1 MAQSL
6 FIQWVDKYFPS
17 ITVRVVEK
25 FNDDKRQPSYLYKR
39 MLTPAYNASGK
50 WDTLSIN
57 NQIVMADVIAMD
69 SSLPVKSRPAVARA
83 SGDIPKVG
91 MELFLNEKQLTDL
104 DTLIAQGGTQQ
115 QIVNV
120 LFNDIPKVIGGVLE
134 RNERIFLEG
143 LSTGVAL
150 VDTDNEGTG
159 VRIDYGFA
167 ASNKRGVAV
176 IWNKA
181 NAATSTPVTDI
192 QKLMDVANA
201 NGDTPVKVLMDMT
214 ALAGFTASAEAKGN
228 FAFLGGISTSAA
240 NIPTLGQAQV
250 QTLFRDKW
258 GIDLEIVNR
267 TVKYQIDKTITNLKP
282 WADGRV
288 VFVSNN
294 NVGNLEYSRLAE
306 QNHPVEGVNYQTA
319 DGYILVS
326 KYRENRPSL
335 REFTSSQARVV
346 PVINAD
352 GIYTLDTK
360 TVQA

>member
-1 MAQSL
+1 MAHSL

-39 MLTPAYNASGK
+39 MLTPTYNASGK

-57 NQIVMADVIAMD
+57 NQLVMADVIAMD
-69 SSLPVKSRPAVARA
+69 SSIPLKSRPAISKA

-91 MELFLNEKQLTDL
+91 IELTLNERQLTDL

-120 LFNDIPKVIGGVLE
+120 LFNDLPKVIGGVLE

-143 LSTGVAL
+143 LSTGVAV

-159 VRIDYGFA
+159 IRIDYGYA
-167 ASNKRGVAV
+167 AANKRGVATV
-176 IWNKA
+176 WSNT
-181 NAATSTPVTDI
+181 AAATPVTDI
-192 QKLMDVANA
+192 QKLLDVADG
-201 NGDTPVKVLMDMT
+201 NGDVITKVLMDNT
-214 ALAGFTASAEAKGN
+214 ALAGLVANAETKGN
-228 FAFLGGISTSAA
+228 FAFLGGMSTTAA
-240 NIPTLGQAQV
+240 NIPTLGKSQV
-250 QTLFRDKW
+250 VNMFREKW
-258 GIDLEIVNR
+258 GVDLEIVNR
-267 TVKYQIDKTITNLKP
+267 TVKYQIDKTVTNLKP
-282 WADGRV
+282 WADGRIV
-288 VFVSNN
+288 LLGSD

-306 QNHPVEGVNYQTA
+306 QNHPVEGVSYQTA

-335 REFTSSQARVV
+335 REFTNAQARVV

>member
-1 MAQSL
+1 
-6 FIQWVDKYFPS
+6 
-17 ITVRVVEK
+17 
-25 FNDDKRQPSYLYKR
+25 

-159 VRIDYGFA
+159 VRIDYGYA
-167 ASNKRGVAV
+167 AANKRGVAV
-176 IWNKA
+176 IWNTA

>member
-104 DTLIAQGGTQQ
+104 DTLIAQGGTQA
-115 QIVNV
+115 QINQV

-167 ASNKRGVAV
+167 TANKRGVAV
-176 IWNKA
+176 IWNTA

>member
-17 ITVRVVEK
+17 ITAKVVEK
-25 FNDDKRQPSYLYKR
+25 FNDEKRQPSYLYKR
-39 MLTPAYNASGK
+39 MLTPVNNVSGK
-50 WDTLSIN
+50 WDTLTIN
-57 NQIVMADVIAMD
+57 NQLVMADVIAMD
-69 SSLPVKSRPAVARA
+69 SSLPLKSRPAVGRA
-83 SGDIPKVG
+83 SGDIPKIG

-159 VRIDYGFA
+159 VRIDYGY
-167 ASNKRGVAV
+167 ASANKRGVATV
-176 IWNKA
+176 WSNTA
-181 NAATSTPVTDI
+181 NATPVTDI
-192 QKLMDVANA
+192 QKLLDVADA
-201 NGDTPVKVLMDMT
+201 NGDVITKVLMDNT
-214 ALAGFTASAEAKGN
+214 ALAGLVANAEVKGN
-228 FAFLGGISTSAA
+228 FAFLGGMSTAAA
-240 NIPTLGQAQV
+240 NIPTLGRAQV
-250 QTLFRDKW
+250 VNMFQDKW

-267 TVKYQIDKTITNLKP
+267 TVKYQIDKTVTNLKP
-282 WADGRV
+282 WADGRI
-288 VFVSNN
+288 VFLGSD
-294 NVGNLEYSRLAE
+294 NVGNLEHSRLAE
-306 QNHPVEGVNYQTA
+306 QNHPVEGVSYETA

-335 REFTSSQARVV
+335 REFTNAQARVV

>member
-159 VRIDYGFA
+159 VRIDYGYA
-167 ASNKRGVAV
+167 AANKRGVAV
-176 IWNKA
+176 IWNTA

>member
-1 MAQSL
+1 MAASL
-6 FIQWVDKYFPS
+6 FSQWVDKYFPS

-39 MLTPAYNASGK
+39 MLTPTYNASGK

-57 NQIVMADVIAMD
+57 NQLVMADVIAMD
-69 SSLPVKSRPAVARA
+69 SSLPLKSRPAVGKA

-150 VDTDNEGTG
+150 VDADNEGTG
-159 VRIDYGFA
+159 VRIDYGYA
-167 ASNKRGVAV
+167 AANKRGVAV
-176 IWNKA
+176 LWSTP
-181 NAATSTPVTDI
+181 ATSTPVTDI

-201 NGDTPVKVLMDMT
+201 NGDTPVKVFMDMT
-214 ALAGFTASAEAKGN
+214 ALAGFTASAESKGN
-228 FAFLGGISTSAA
+228 FAFLGGISTPAA
-240 NIPTLGQAQV
+240 NIPTLGQNQV
-250 QTLFRDKW
+250 KTLFQDKW
-258 GIDLEIVNR
+258 GVDLEIVNR
-267 TVKYQIDKTITNLKP
+267 TVKYQIDKTVTNLKP